1 MTTQC
6 SLLLASSRSVGRYKN
21 TYLSCLVLV
30 VMAEWAH
37 YSLPDAELTE
47 FLASNVLPPTLPSN
61 TDMKTRRE
69 LVGAFTRKMV
79 EAADKDSCE
88 FL

>member
-1 MTTQC
+1 
-6 SLLLASSRSVGRYKN
+6 
-21 TYLSCLVLV
+21 
-30 VMAEWAH
+30 MAEWAH

-47 FLASNVLPPTLPSN
+47 FLANNVLPPTLPPN